1 MFRLELKPLAEID
14 VAEAAIWYNIQ
25 REGLGEEFLLA
36 LEAKFNEIQR
46 NPYQFK
52 IIYKNVRRAFPN
64 RFPYGIFF
72 ISEESIIYVLAI
84 THTSRNPKSGKRE
97 DNNHQKIFQNNELF

>member
-1 MFRLELKPLAEID
+1 MFKLIFKPLAEMDI
-14 VAEAAIWYNIQ
+14 AEAAIWYNFQ
-25 REGLGEEFLLA
+25 RDGLGEEFLLA

-46 NPYQFK
+46 NPHQFN

-72 ISEESIIYVLAI
+72 ITRENIIYIVAI
-84 THTSRNPKSGKRE
+84 VHTSRNPVVWKKR
-97 DNNHQKIFQNNELF
+97 K

>member
-1 MFRLELKPLAEID
+1 MLRLILKPLAEND
-14 VAEAAIWYNIQ
+14 VAEAAIWYNFQ

-52 IIYKNVRRAFPN
+52 IIYKNVRRAFPS

-72 ISEESIIYVLAI
+72 ITEDNIVFVLAVV
-84 THTSRNPKSGKRE
+84 HTSRNPKTWKRRG
-97 DNNHQKIFQNNELF
+97 Q

>member
-1 MFRLELKPLAEID
+1 MFKLVLKPHAEID
-14 VAEAAIWYNIQ
+14 FAETAIWYNFQ

-72 ISEESIIYVLAI
+72 IAEENIIYILAVV
-84 THTSRNPKSGKRE
+84 HTSRNPKTWKKR
-97 DNNHQKIFQNNELF
+97 K

>member
-1 MFRLELKPLAEID
+1 MFKLIFKPLAEID
-14 VAEAAIWYNIQ
+14 IAEAAIWYNFQ

-46 NPYQFK
+46 NPHQFS
-52 IIYKNVRRAFPN
+52 IIYKNVRRSFPN

-72 ISEESIIYVLAI
+72 ITEENIIYILAI
-84 THTSRNPKSGKRE
+84 VHTSRNPKIWKKRG
-97 DNNHQKIFQNNELF
+97 LL

>member
-1 MFRLELKPLAEID
+1 MLKLKLKPLAEID
-14 VAEAAIWYNIQ
+14 ITEAAIWYNFQ
-25 REGLGEEFLLA
+25 RDGLGEEFLLA
-36 LEAKFNEIQR
+36 LEAKFNEIKR

-72 ISEESIIYVLAI
+72 IMEENIIYILAI
-84 THTSRNPKSGKRE
+84 VHTSRNPKTWKKRR
-97 DNNHQKIFQNNELF
+97 Q

>member
-1 MFRLELKPLAEID
+1 MFKLIFKPLAEID
-14 VAEAAIWYNIQ
+14 IAEAAIWYNFQ

-46 NPYQFK
+46 NPYQFS

-64 RFPYGIFF
+64 RFPFGIFF
-72 ISEESIIYVLAI
+72 ITEENVIYILAI
-84 THTSRNPKSGKRE
+84 VHTSRNPKIWKKRG
-97 DNNHQKIFQNNELF
+97 Q

>member
-1 MFRLELKPLAEID
+1 MFKHIFKPLVEID
-14 VAEAAIWYNIQ
+14 IAEAAIWYNFQ

-46 NPYQFK
+46 NPYQFS

-72 ISEESIIYVLAI
+72 ITEENNIYILAVV
-84 THTSRNPKSGKRE
+84 HTSRNPKTWKKR
-97 DNNHQKIFQNNELF
+97 K

>member
-1 MFRLELKPLAEID
+1 MFKLIFKPLAEID
-14 VAEAAIWYNIQ
+14 IAEAAIWYNFQ

-46 NPYQFK
+46 NPHQFS
-52 IIYKNVRRAFPN
+52 IIYKNVRRSFPN

-72 ISEESIIYVLAI
+72 
-84 THTSRNPKSGKRE
+84 
-97 DNNHQKIFQNNELF
+97 

>member
-1 MFRLELKPLAEID
+1 MLKLKLKPLAEIEIT
-14 VAEAAIWYNIQ
+14 EAAIWYNFQ
-25 REGLGEEFLLA
+25 RDGLGEEFLLA
-36 LEAKFNEIQR
+36 LEAKFNEIKR

-72 ISEESIIYVLAI
+72 ITEETIIYILAI
-84 THTSRNPKSGKRE
+84 VHTSRNPKIWKKRG
-97 DNNHQKIFQNNELF
+97 Q

>member
-1 MFRLELKPLAEID
+1 MFKLIFKPLAEID
-14 VAEAAIWYNIQ
+14 IAEAAIWYNFQ

-46 NPYQFK
+46 NPHQFS

-72 ISEESIIYVLAI
+72 ITEENIIYILAI
-84 THTSRNPKSGKRE
+84 VHTSRNPKIWKKRG
-97 DNNHQKIFQNNELF
+97 LF

>member
-1 MFRLELKPLAEID
+1 MYKLIFKPLAEID
-14 VAEAAIWYNIQ
+14 IAEAAIWYNFQ

-46 NPYQFK
+46 NPYQFS
-52 IIYKNVRRAFPN
+52 ILYKTVRRAFPN

-72 ISEESIIYVLAI
+72 ITEENNIYILAVV
-84 THTSRNPKSGKRE
+84 HTSRNPKTWKKR
-97 DNNHQKIFQNNELF
+97 K

>member
-1 MFRLELKPLAEID
+1 MLKLILKPLAEIEIT
-14 VAEAAIWYNIQ
+14 EAAIWYNFQ
-25 REGLGEEFLLA
+25 RDGLGEEFLLA
-36 LEAKFNEIQR
+36 LEAKFNEIKR

-72 ISEESIIYVLAI
+72 ITEETIIYILAI
-84 THTSRNPKSGKRE
+84 VHTSRNPKIWKKRG
-97 DNNHQKIFQNNELF
+97 Q